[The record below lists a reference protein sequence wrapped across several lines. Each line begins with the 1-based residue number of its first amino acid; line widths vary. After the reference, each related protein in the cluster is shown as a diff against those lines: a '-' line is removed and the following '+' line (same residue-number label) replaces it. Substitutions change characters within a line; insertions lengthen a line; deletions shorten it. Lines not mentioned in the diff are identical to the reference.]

1 MSGHLPSLPTIEE
14 LAARP
19 ERAAALTRDEV
30 QRLLVRH
37 AAAGAVL
44 FARLLA
50 CGDDAPTRASAGPNL
65 NADEAASYLRIRRST
80 LDTQRRRGHLP
91 ATKLGKAYTYRR
103 EDLDRLRDKLTV
115 SAHTNGDNAQ

>member
-1 MSGHLPSLPTIEE
+1 LPTIEE